1 MDSCFALQIVSFLNP
16 GRLCKKQILVG
27 RFMKKKTPM
36 IEKKKN
42 WAQRSFFFT
51 LDDIK
56 VLGSVVALSVS
67 HTNG

>member
-1 MDSCFALQIVSFLNP
+1 M
-16 GRLCKKQILVG
+16 LCKKQILVG

-36 IEKKKN
+36 IEKKIGHKDL
-42 WAQRSFFFT
+42 FFT